1 MGYRW
6 RRFWRRLRFARPSP
20 KLVLAAAGL
29 FLLWAAV
36 SLGKGRTVDFEAY
49 RVQLAEKVMEG
60 WFPASQY
67 GIKDSIFAFCEPIL
81 FRYLARQEAGQDP
94 PGTELAERGRSEA
107 GLTGTE
113 LVETERAGAETAE
126 LGSAGTG
133 LGGAELAG
141 AGLEPENGSPETAP
155 AGPR

>member
-6 RRFWRRLRFARPSP
+6 RRFWRRLRLARPSP
-20 KLVLAAAGL
+20 KLILAAAGL

-67 GIKDSIFAFCEPIL
+67 GIKDSVFAFCEPIL
-81 FRYLARQEAGQDP
+81 FRYLGP
-94 PGTELAERGRSEA
+94 PGSGPRPAGSGVGRN
-107 GLTGTE
+107 GTE
-113 LVETERAGAETAE
+113 RSRIDRNGI
-126 LGSAGTG
+126 SRNRTG
-133 LGGAELAG
+133 GGR
-141 AGLEPENGSPETAP
+141 NG
-155 AGPR
+155 